1 MKVLVTG
8 AAGFIGMHSCTRLLA
23 RGDVV
28 IGLDN
33 LNDYYDPALKRA
45 RLAQLTPHSSFRF
58 IAGDICD
65 RNALRQ
71 VFEDHRPARVIH
83 LAAQV
88 GVRYS
93 LNNPAAYIDSNL
105 VGFANMLEE
114 CRRAGVEHLVYASSS
129 SVYGG
134 NTNLPFSEQDNVDH
148 PVSLYAATKK
158 ANELMA
164 HAYSHL
170 YRLPVTGLRFFTVYG
185 PWGRP
190 DMAPMLFAKAI
201 LEGRAIHVFNH
212 GDLMRDFT
220 YVDDVAD
227 AVVRLCDKP
236 AEASGAFD
244 PARPDPSCSN
254 APYRIFNVGNS
265 QPVQLLDFIGAIE
278 KALGKTAEKNFL
290 PMQPGD
296 VAATAADTDALAAWT
311 GERPATP
318 LAQGIAHFAR
328 WYLGAYPQA
337 LKAHQ

>member
-8 AAGFIGMHSCTRLLA
+8 AAGFIGMHVCSRLLA
-23 RGDVV
+23 RGDEV

-45 RLAQLTPHSSFRF
+45 RLAQLEPSPAFTF
-58 IAGDICD
+58 IHGDISQRTELGAAFD
-65 RNALRQ
+65 GHQPR
-71 VFEDHRPARVIH
+71 RVIH

-88 GVRYS
+88 GVRNS
-93 LNNPAAYIDSNL
+93 IKNPEAYIDSNL
-105 VGFANMLEE
+105 VGFGNVLEE
-114 CRRAGVEHLVYASSS
+114 CRRNEVEHLVYASSS

-134 NTNLPFSEQDNVDH
+134 NTRLPFSEDDNVDH

-190 DMAPMLFAKAI
+190 DMAPMLFTKAI
-201 LEGRAIHVFNH
+201 LEGRPIDVFNQ
-212 GDLMRDFT
+212 GNLMRDFT

-236 AEASGAFD
+236 ATPDKAFD
-244 PARPDPSCSN
+244 TAAPVPATSS
-254 APYRIFNVGNS
+254 APYRVFNIGNS
-265 QPVQLLDFIGAIE
+265 QPVALLEFIGTLE
-278 KALGKTAEKNFL
+278 RALGRTSSKNFL

-296 VAATAADTDALAAWT
+296 VLATAADTDALAAWT

-318 LAQGIAHFAR
+318 LSQGIEQLAR
-328 WYLGAYPQA
+328 WYLVHYSKPLEEKQ
-337 LKAHQ
+337 